1 MNNALIDRRKPTVLT
16 ALRRCDLTRLG
27 GLTNQ
32 GIRDAGVEEDSVTS
46 SHVTALQRSNDRKRK
61 SPQFVGTSRPRVA
74 LLIGNK
80 QALFQVLAHAVRI
93 ELAAVHGFCA
103 LRPP

>member
-16 ALRRCDLTRLG
+16 ALRRWDLTRLG

-74 LLIGNK
+74 LLNRQQTGIVSSIG
-80 QALFQVLAHAVRI
+80 ARREDRI
-93 ELAAVHGFCA
+93 SSGCA
-103 LRPP
+103 LCPP